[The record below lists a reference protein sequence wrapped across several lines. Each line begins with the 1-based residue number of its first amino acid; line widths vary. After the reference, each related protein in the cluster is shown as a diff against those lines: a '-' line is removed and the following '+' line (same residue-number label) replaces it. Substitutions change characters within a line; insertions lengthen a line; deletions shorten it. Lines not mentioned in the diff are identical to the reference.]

1 MRRRVYTKPVAT
13 TALTDGT
20 QKVSCKKMLSRY
32 PVLLL
37 CTLSV
42 IGVATSVALLFSY
55 RWLAILIYVFVAIS
69 LIPLIAWMVRQ
80 DTNEE

>member
-1 MRRRVYTKPVAT
+1 
-13 TALTDGT
+13 
-20 QKVSCKKMLSRY
+20 MLSRY

-55 RWLAILIYVFVAIS
+55 WWLAIVIYVFVAIG
-69 LIPLIAWMVRQ
+69 LIPLIAWMVCR
-80 DTNEE
+80 DAGEE